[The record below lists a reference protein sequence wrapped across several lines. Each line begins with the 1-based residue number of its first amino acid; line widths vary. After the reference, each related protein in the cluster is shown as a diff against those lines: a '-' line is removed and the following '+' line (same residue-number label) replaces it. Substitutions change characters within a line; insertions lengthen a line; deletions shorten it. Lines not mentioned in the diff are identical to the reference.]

1 MGAYRSP
8 EPPYAAGPQAAA
20 AGATAMVD
28 VSDGLLADLGHVARA
43 SGVVIDVDTATLEIA
58 EPLQTVGAA
67 TGVDP
72 LLLVLTGGEDHTLAA
87 TFPRGRVPIGW
98 TTIGSV
104 AEAGADGPLVLV
116 DGEPFAGVPGFDHFR
131 PGARR

>member
-1 MGAYRSP
+1 MLGS
-8 EPPYAAGPQAAA
+8 QAQRIP
-20 AGATAMVD
+20 
-28 VSDGLLADLGHVARA
+28 SQP
-43 SGVVIDVDTATLEIA
+43 SSLEIP

-72 LLLVLTGGEDHTLAA
+72 QLLVLTGGEDHALAA
-87 TFPRGRVPIGW
+87 TFPPGRAPAGWSVIG
-98 TTIGSV
+98 TV
-104 AEAGADGPLVLV
+104 AEAPQDGPVVLV